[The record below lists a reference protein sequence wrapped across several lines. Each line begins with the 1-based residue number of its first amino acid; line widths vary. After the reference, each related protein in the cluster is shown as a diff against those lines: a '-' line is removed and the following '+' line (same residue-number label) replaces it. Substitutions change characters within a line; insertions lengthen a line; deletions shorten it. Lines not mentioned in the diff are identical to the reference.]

1 MAGFS
6 FGANIKLKGYN
17 IAFTAFPIMWYA
29 IFDEEFTKNTFLNVP
44 KHFWIGLTDEYYS
57 ISLLSLSLLK
67 GIVNGLAITLYV
79 FCTLN
84 GYRIGADGDNG
95 SFWMSSSIIYGV
107 VVINANIWVL

>member
-1 MAGFS
+1 
-6 FGANIKLKGYN
+6 
-17 IAFTAFPIMWYA
+17 MWYA
-29 IFDEEFTKNTFLNVP
+29 IFDEEFTKSTFLNVP